1 MLPSPLLRQQQA
13 TLLALLSGVC
23 SKYHFQVRIS
33 KLPLETALLSMGL
46 TRGNMGH
53 EPELKFWMKFRMKY
67 WMTGFET
74 FDFFAWFFQYLDIQ
88 FQAHAEK

>member
-33 KLPLETALLSMGL
+33 KLPLETAY
-46 TRGNMGH
+46 
-53 EPELKFWMKFRMKY
+53 KVQQKV
-67 WMTGFET
+67 
-74 FDFFAWFFQYLDIQ
+74 
-88 FQAHAEK
+88 

>member
-1 MLPSPLLRQQQA
+1 
-13 TLLALLSGVC
+13 
-23 SKYHFQVRIS
+23 
-33 KLPLETALLSMGL
+33 
-46 TRGNMGH
+46 MGH

-88 FQAHAEK
+88 FQAHAEKLKAACGTAVIDNS

>member
-1 MLPSPLLRQQQA
+1 MEKRPDSAECPCNFPDP
-13 TLLALLSGVC
+13 V
-23 SKYHFQVRIS
+23 
-33 KLPLETALLSMGL
+33 

>member
-1 MLPSPLLRQQQA
+1 MAHRSNFVSSC
-13 TLLALLSGVC
+13 T
-23 SKYHFQVRIS
+23 
-33 KLPLETALLSMGL
+33 GL
-46 TRGNMGH
+46 GGKSSNSRGNMDGT
-53 EPELKFWMKFRMKY
+53 PEIKFWMKFRMKY

>member
-1 MLPSPLLRQQQA
+1 
-13 TLLALLSGVC
+13 
-23 SKYHFQVRIS
+23 
-33 KLPLETALLSMGL
+33 
-46 TRGNMGH
+46 MGH

-88 FQAHAEK
+88 FQTQKEK

>member
-33 KLPLETALLSMGL
+33 KLPLETALGGPHTKFLNP
-46 TRGNMGH
+46 R
-53 EPELKFWMKFRMKY
+53 ELNSRTPIGVVNW
-67 WMTGFET
+67 
-74 FDFFAWFFQYLDIQ
+74 
-88 FQAHAEK
+88 

>member
-33 KLPLETALLSMGL
+33 KLPLETAKM
-46 TRGNMGH
+46 RGD
-53 EPELKFWMKFRMKY
+53 P
-67 WMTGFET
+67 
-74 FDFFAWFFQYLDIQ
+74 I
-88 FQAHAEK
+88 

>member
-33 KLPLETALLSMGL
+33 KLPLVVRT
-46 TRGNMGH
+46 TRAHVRFYYEKKPRPRKN
-53 EPELKFWMKFRMKY
+53 LFYYRAKF
-67 WMTGFET
+67 TSI
-74 FDFFAWFFQYLDIQ
+74 FAGQEEVVVIISVS
-88 FQAHAEK
+88 H

>member
-33 KLPLETALLSMGL
+33 KLPLETAYKAG
-46 TRGNMGH
+46 
-53 EPELKFWMKFRMKY
+53 PESLRRNFPRQIFMVV
-67 WMTGFET
+67 
-74 FDFFAWFFQYLDIQ
+74 
-88 FQAHAEK
+88 